1 MFQVQNQVILAW
13 FSTLLAL
20 VVSVLERVMKFWPE
34 FFLTLF
40 YVKQLKSTQNM
51 MFGSFGDKTMSFWV
65 GLQVWRVF
73 VSKVMKFWS
82 KHFLAALMG
91 KKQENNQKWGE
102 EGFGTKPSHLGLFYN
117 FGRLSCQKLCNFNWN
132 FFKSY

>member
-1 MFQVQNQVILAW
+1 
-13 FSTLLAL
+13 
-20 VVSVLERVMKFWPE
+20 
-34 FFLTLF
+34 
-40 YVKQLKSTQNM
+40 

-91 KKQENNQKWGE
+91 KKQENNQK
-102 EGFGTKPSHLGLFYN
+102 
-117 FGRLSCQKLCNFNWN
+117 
-132 FFKSY
+132 